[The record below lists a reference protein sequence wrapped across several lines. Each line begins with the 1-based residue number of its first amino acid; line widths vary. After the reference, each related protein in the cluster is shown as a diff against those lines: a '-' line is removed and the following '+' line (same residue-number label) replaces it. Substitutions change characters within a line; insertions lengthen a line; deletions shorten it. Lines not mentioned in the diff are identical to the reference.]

1 MTPKATDVTLPVGQ
15 YEEVKNVIEKQR
27 NTEYNKLL
35 QEGKIGKVLKFQ
47 WRQGCLNYKND
58 SKH

>member
-47 WRQGCLNYKND
+47 WRQGCLNYK
-58 SKH
+58 K